1 MKLQMGKDFQK
12 KMNKGFDIII
22 CTWNNFDYLKLLI
35 RSIRENSSLPHT
47 IIVHVNESNSSIL
60 SWLDKEKITYTHNSK
75 NIGLCKG
82 TNLAV
87 KKANKDWLCFFDDD
101 MYALPG
107 WDINLV
113 NYHQDNNLDTY
124 VWLGSFMIEPGGTSL
139 NSVISKN
146 YGKNINEFKESS
158 LLSDYKS
165 FSQNLKNISCN
176 STCPLLLNRE
186 LFLSLKGYD
195 EDFDPGI
202 GAELGLVKRFW
213 DAGVRKY
220 IAVKD
225 SLVYHFGS
233 RSTSRVRD
241 GQEGVKRDKLFKH
254 KYGITREDFIN
265 KELKKG
271 NKIQL

>member
-1 MKLQMGKDFQK
+1 
-12 KMNKGFDIII
+12 
-22 CTWNNFDYLKLLI
+22 
-35 RSIRENSSLPHT
+35 
-47 IIVHVNESNSSIL
+47 
-60 SWLDKEKITYTHNSK
+60 
-75 NIGLCKG
+75 
-82 TNLAV
+82 
-87 KKANKDWLCFFDDD
+87 

-113 NYHQDNNLDTY
+113 NYHKDNNLDTY

-186 LFLSLKGYD
+186 LFLSLRGYD

-202 GAELGLVKRFW
+202 GAELG
-213 DAGVRKY
+213 
-220 IAVKD
+220 
-225 SLVYHFGS
+225 
-233 RSTSRVRD
+233 
-241 GQEGVKRDKLFKH
+241 
-254 KYGITREDFIN
+254 
-265 KELKKG
+265 
-271 NKIQL
+271 

>member
-1 MKLQMGKDFQK
+1 
-12 KMNKGFDIII
+12 MNSGFDIII
-22 CTWNNFDYLKLLI
+22 CTWNNFNYLKLLI
-35 RSIRENSSLPHT
+35 RSIEQNSDLPHN
-47 IIVHVNESNSSIL
+47 IVVHVNESTNEIID
-60 SWLDKEKITYTHNSK
+60 WLKNKNITHTHSLE

-87 KKANKDWLCFFDDD
+87 TKTSKDWLCFFDDD

-107 WDINLV
+107 WDSGLINYFK
-113 NYHQDNNLDTY
+113 NNNLDER
-124 VWLGSFMIEPGGTSL
+124 VWLGSFMVEPGGTSL

-146 YGKNINEFKESS
+146 YGKSIREFKESS
-158 LLSDYKS
+158 LLNDYKS
-165 FSQNLKNISCN
+165 FSQNLQDISCN

-186 LFLSLKGYD
+186 LFLSLGGYD

-202 GAELGLVKRFW
+202 GAELGLVKRYW
-213 DAGVRKY
+213 DNGVRKY
-220 IAVKD
+220 VAVKD

-241 GQEGVKRDKLFKH
+241 GQEGIKRDRLFKH

-271 NKIQL
+271 SKIKL